1 MLAAL
6 MGGQALGSIASGYF
20 GSQAAGKASAAQ
32 GQAAQL
38 SSLIQAQQAEQAR
51 QDILRGQSQAATA
64 LREAQAPT
72 LGALQTSSQQA
83 QDLLRGGTTAA
94 SQELQTARQ
103 AAIDPLLQSQRQGLG
118 ALRGA
123 YREQGAYQLP
133 YFATGTAAQNQLAN
147 LYGLREDT
155 GAQGY
160 GTFMRQPTEAEL
172 PMDPGYNFR
181 FREGQRALEQSAA
194 ARGGLLS
201 GGAGKALA
209 RYGQEAGSQEYQN
222 AYARFMA
229 NRQAVTQGLQGLA
242 GSGQTAAN
250 VMANAAGNYGTGAAG
265 IYGNTGANISNI
277 QSATGQNLANLQ
289 AQQGTNLAA
298 NVLGTGQN
306 VANVYSG
313 LGTNLANVYTGT
325 APQLANINL
334 GVGQALGTG
343 LENAAQARASGY
355 MGGASALGQALQGVA
370 NTPMNA
376 MMAYGMY
383 NRYNPRDG
391 MSYGPQQDTG
401 WGF

>member
-32 GQAAQL
+32 SQAATL

-123 YREQGAYQLP
+123 YGQQYGYQQP
-133 YFATGTAAQNQLAN
+133 YLSTGGAAQNQLAT
-147 LYGLREDT
+147 LLGVGGDT
-155 GAQGY
+155 SMTGY
-160 GTFMRQPTEAEL
+160 GSYARQPTLAEL
-172 PMDPGYNFR
+172 QMDPGSDFR
-181 FREGQRALEQSAA
+181 RQQGEQALQRSIAA
-194 ARGGLLS
+194 GLGGASRGG
-201 GGAGKALA
+201 GALKSMADYSQGLA
-209 RYGQEAGSQEYQN
+209 SQEYGN
-222 AYARFMA
+222 AYNRFMA
-229 NRQAVTQGLQGLA
+229 NRAQAMGALQGMGA
-242 GSGQTAAN
+242 QGQGAAN
-250 VMANAAGNYGTGAAG
+250 VMANAAGNLGTGAAG
-265 IYGNTGANISNI
+265 IFGNTGANISNI

-355 MGGASALGQALQGVA
+355 MGGTTALTQALQGVA

-391 MSYGPQQDTG
+391 MAYGPQLA
-401 WGF
+401 